1 MKFVIK
7 NFYRNSEFH
16 RFLFSGLTNML
27 FGFSLFSLLSLTNL
41 STYIIL
47 TISSLLGVL
56 FNFYTTSSFAFKKFK
71 IKYLPSFL
79 ISYTL
84 ILAIFG
90 KCIILLTP
98 VLGHRIYSM
107 ALLMI
112 PFALITFL
120 VMKTI
125 VFKD

>member
-1 MKFVIK
+1 MKIIYK
-7 NFYRNSEFH
+7 NFYRNTEFH

-27 FGFSLFSLLSLTNL
+27 FGFSLFTLLSLTNL

-47 TISSLLGVL
+47 TISSFLGML
-56 FNFYTTSSFAFKKFK
+56 FNFYTTSNFAFKKFK

-90 KCIILLTP
+90 KCIIFLTP
-98 VLGHRIYSM
+98 ILGHRVYSM
-107 ALLMI
+107 ALLMV
-112 PFALITFL
+112 PFALITFII
-120 VMKTI
+120 MKKF
-125 VFKD
+125 VFKN